1 MTINHLKNRDAQRKT
16 LAVAFGRHAVK
27 GHLCWSRP
35 EGTPGPPA
43 NFDIYAY
50 NALGEGEWD
59 SCEAAYYRGIE
70 IPSDDY
76 HFHTGALAEGMDT
89 GPQQVD
95 TYFDKDVPHT
105 RTAAIGY
112 KAPHN
117 IGDLDTEKS
126 PPDAFEGLF
135 RTMKC
140 PNFDMAG
147 NLLNDGI
154 WTYSANPARCIAAAL
169 MTYGRLPNLPE
180 TYSGAMQYWRTRID
194 WTAWTEWRDYCDQLE
209 SVDYLDLPDL
219 DGFGLTVSYYNGNEF
234 DEFVTRFVQPVID
247 LNLGTASP
255 AAGVNPIDFSARF
268 EGRLKAKK
276 TGELRFH
283 LTHDDGA
290 RLYIAGHQVVD
301 EWDNPG
307 AGTGDLAVVEG
318 EAYDIVIEW
327 RNTGGASNLR
337 LDWSDKIDLPQELI
351 SSKYLYPKVED
362 RPRYESHV
370 YFNSPTNFADVLRTI
385 LFVSNSA
392 MQDVNGKLRFYCL
405 EQLLPEFM
413 LDNSNIDSFTFRRRD
428 ILQSD
433 AVTSYEAKFR
443 DLDSQFLE
451 EPVTPIHLELDYL
464 TRKNYENVK
473 VIDLFNTTRWQARKV
488 LEMRAKLETGN
499 DLMAEV
505 EAKMALTYPL
515 VAGDL
520 VTVEHRKI
528 GPTSRTYLV
537 REATDGAVAEASGT
551 QTIEPEKRSFILQEW
566 S

>member
-35 EGTPGPPA
+35 EGTAGPPA
-43 NFDIYAY
+43 NFDIFAY

-70 IPSDDY
+70 IPVLEY
-76 HFHTGALAEGMDT
+76 HFHPGALSEGMDT

-95 TYFDKDVPHT
+95 PYFNKDVPHS

-112 KAPHN
+112 KLPHN
-117 IGDLDTEKS
+117 IGDIDTEKT
-126 PPDAFEGLF
+126 PPDAFEGIF
-135 RTMKC
+135 RTKKC
-140 PNFDMAG
+140 PDFDSAG
-147 NLLNDGI
+147 NLISTD

-169 MTYGRLPNLPE
+169 MTYGRLPNLPQ
-180 TYSGAMQYWRTRID
+180 TYESAMEYWRTRID
-194 WTAWTEWRDYCDQLE
+194 WGAWVDWKEYCEELE
-209 SVDYLDLPDL
+209 SVDYLAFPDL
-219 DGFGLTVSYYNGNEF
+219 DGFGLTASYYNGDDFN
-234 DEFVTRFVQPVID
+234 EFVTKFVQPVID
-247 LNLGTASP
+247 LRLGNASP
-255 AAGVNPIDFSARF
+255 AAGVDQNEFTARF
-268 EGRLKAKK
+268 EGRLKAKASGNF
-276 TGELRFH
+276 TFT
-283 LTHDDGA
+283 LTHENGA
-290 RLYIAGHQVVD
+290 RLFIDHHQVID
-301 EWDNPG
+301 EWSGVAAG
-307 AGTGDLAVVEG
+307 AGSFELIEDRV
-318 EAYDIVIEW
+318 YDIVVEW
-327 RNTGGASNLR
+327 KQTGGPVNLK
-337 LDWSDKIDLPQELI
+337 LEWGNKDFAAEVI
-351 SSKYLYPKVED
+351 STKYLYPKVED

-385 LFVSNSA
+385 LFISNSV

-405 EQLLPEFM
+405 EQLVPDFT
-413 LDNSNIDSFTFRRRD
+413 LDDKNIDSFRFRRRD

-464 TRKNYENVK
+464 TRKNVENVK
-473 VIDLFNTTRWQARKV
+473 VINLFNNTRWQARKV
-488 LEMRAKLETGN
+488 LEMRARLETGN

-505 EAKMALTYPL
+505 EGKMALTYPL

-528 GPTSRTYLV
+528 GPAPRTYLV
-537 REATDGAVAEASGT
+537 REATDGAVAEASGGLT
-551 QTIEPEKRSFILQEW
+551 TEPENRTFTLQEW
-566 S
+566 T